1 MRFYSGVVEDSGLR
15 HCVTVSLGSDE
26 LFGVS
31 HCFHRLGSNSSSSQ
45 SIMIDALSK
54 AGKCFGARAEKS
66 QRSPRI
72 EITNFKKLQL
82 FTEFPFVSII

>member
-1 MRFYSGVVEDSGLR
+1 
-15 HCVTVSLGSDE
+15 
-26 LFGVS
+26 
-31 HCFHRLGSNSSSSQ
+31 
-45 SIMIDALSK
+45 MIDALKEDSK

-66 QRSPRI
+66 QRSPLI